1 MTFSQSGEKATANID
16 TFNDVAG
23 NQTYVDGSIFIDT
36 TQNVNNRQLF
46 STTIIYIGSTGRQE
60 VLVEGLQEAVRDAAH
75 IPSWAVSQLETIT
88 RSQGQEVAV
97 IALGNDNSLT
107 QHSVSFQS
115 DRFASDQLASPVQ
128 VWVFFI
134 DIAITDL
141 K

>member
-23 NQTYVDGSIFIDT
+23 NQTYVDGSIFVDT
-36 TQNVNNRQLF
+36 TQSVNNRQLF
-46 STTIIYIGSTGRQE
+46 STTIIYVGTTGQQE
-60 VLVEGLQEAVRDAAH
+60 VLVEGLHKAVRDATH

-88 RSQGQEVAV
+88 RSQGQEVA
-97 IALGNDNSLT
+97 IIGLNSFT
-107 QHSVSFQS
+107 QHPVSFQS
-115 DRFASDQLASPVQ
+115 DRLARDQLASPVQ